1 MNETDLGTYLAPTAG
16 SKITTD
22 WSAICPGGGW
32 GAVAT
37 VAAAAAVTLMLSES
51 DAARILILVRLGV
64 AGSTSASE
72 KTNERLCQQIV
83 FKLFKTDVVYRYSIK
98 ISLK

>member
-1 MNETDLGTYLAPTAG
+1 
-16 SKITTD
+16 
-22 WSAICPGGGW
+22 
-32 GAVAT
+32 
-37 VAAAAAVTLMLSES
+37 MLSES

-83 FKLFKTDVVYRYSIK
+83 FKLFKTDVVYRYGIK
-98 ISLK
+98 ISLKLNKEFVSWMSTVPVPTYCKISIE